1 MNGHMA
7 VAWMSKILA
16 DLLKQQSPSFI
27 SVATS
32 IFLCTNPTT
41 ESDNN
46 TPLYLIISRSR
57 KACI

>member
-32 IFLCTNPTT
+32 ISLCTNPTT

-46 TPLYLIISRSR
+46 TPLNL
-57 KACI
+57 